1 MGEIRWPTLSFVI
14 DRCSMNLRL
23 IPSIRNI
30 FIAAVEAGLGPANPV
45 RNGAASKYPEKKR
58 GKFERVQLV
67 VGRW

>member
-1 MGEIRWPTLSFVI
+1 MDTRWERSA
-14 DRCSMNLRL
+14 
-23 IPSIRNI
+23 SIRNI